1 MDNQKTVEMGLLKL
15 FPTLV
20 YQIDAS
26 ELVEPCVKILNN
38 LLKPKNKKKWT
49 FKVNNATYDKFILK
63 DDEELRIAFQEKI
76 NTCTSSVIGYKNG
89 FKMTTSWWTRTAP
102 GEIVQKHKHANCF
115 FSAVFYP
122 YANASPLIL
131 ESFAIPPM
139 IDPEF
144 KCLDPLTIP
153 YGNVEISPPAGSMLV
168 FPSSMYHWTKRN
180 ETRKDRFSL
189 AMNFMPD
196 GFVVRGDSTYN
207 YQ

>member
-26 ELVEPCVKILNN
+26 ELIEPSVKVLNE

-76 NTCTSSVIGYKNG
+76 NTCTSVLEYKNG

-122 YANASPLIL
+122 YANAAPLVL

-144 KCLDPLTIP
+144 KCLDPLMIP

-189 AMNFMPD
+189 AMNFKPD
-196 GFVVRGDSTYN
+196 GFVIRGDSTYN